1 MKYEFNGLLFNYY
14 IEKAVSA
21 IEYEKYE
28 EAVRIYYN
36 MTRDLMEY
44 YGINSNINKCSV
56 ALANPSKSG
65 HGYYVRK
72 EVKIKTLTCT
82 GYRKKY
88 H

>member
-1 MKYEFNGLLFNYY
+1 MATLLFNYY
-14 IEKAVSA
+14 IEEAVSA

-28 EAVRIYYN
+28 EAVRIYYD

-56 ALANPSKSG
+56 VLANPSESG
-65 HGYYVRK
+65 HGHYVRK